1 MNRTSKG
8 FRTAVAIEHR
18 VFGVAFLALLLLF
31 GWITYA
37 IFNKQFT
44 DYVNVNLETSK
55 IGLQLPDRA
64 DVKLNG
70 VIVGAVTE
78 RRSAASGA
86 KLTLGIYPSQVETI
100 PADVTARILPKT
112 LFGEKYVALQVPE
125 GGSSNSISAGDVID
139 ESEVAIE
146 VERVL
151 EDIYPLLRAVQP
163 ADLNYT
169 LTAMATALEGR
180 GESIG
185 NNLTVLNDYL
195 ERTNPQIPDLVE
207 DLRLLSEVSD
217 TYSDVMPELAQLL
230 RNSVASGKTFVEKEE
245 KIQAF
250 FSDVASFSSTSKD
263 FLEANGD
270 NIIRLGE
277 LSVPQLR
284 LYAKYA
290 PEYPCLLEGIVG
302 AIPKQAETFRDKT
315 LHINLETLPRQPR
328 GFGPQ
333 DQAVYEAK
341 NGPHSVELCRRA
353 ISGEWGQH
361 NLPPDSLVPDL
372 ADGVEE
378 PTGKGQSPNRVAPNG
393 VIDLTSGYAG
403 TESEQKVVN
412 TLVAPVLDVPVAE
425 VPDLSTLLFGPI
437 ARGTEVTLR

>member
-1 MNRTSKG
+1 MKNLLAAGGHK
-8 FRTAVAIEHR
+8 VL
-18 VFGVAFLALLLLF
+18 GVAFLALLLLF
-31 GWITYA
+31 VWTTYA
-37 IFNKQFT
+37 IFTKKFV
-44 DYVNVNLETSK
+44 DYVPVTLQTSK
-55 IGLQLPDRA
+55 IGLQLPALA
-64 DVKLNG
+64 DVKIRG
-70 VIVGAVTE
+70 VIVGEVRE
-78 RRSAASGA
+78 IESIGEGA
-86 KLTLGIYPSQVETI
+86 EMQLAIKPDQAGII

-125 GGSSNSISAGDVID
+125 GASSESISAGDVID

-217 TYSDVMPELAQLL
+217 TYSDVMPELARLL
-230 RNSVASGKTFVEKEE
+230 RNSVASGNTFVEKEQ

-290 PEYPCLLEGIVG
+290 PEYPCLLQGQVNWLPRAG
-302 AIPKQAETFRDKT
+302 NNWRDTT
-315 LHINLETLPRQPR
+315 LHINLETLPKQPT
-328 GFGPQ
+328 GYSVADDP
-333 DQAVYEAK
+333 VYRAK
-341 NGPHSVELCRRA
+341 NGPHCET
-353 ISGEWGQH
+353 
-361 NLPPDSLVPDL
+361 LPSPPYSQGNPGPQPAPGVVD
-372 ADGVEE
+372 DGVESGH
-378 PTGKGQSPNRVAPNG
+378 GKHRPAPAF
-393 VIDLTSGYAG
+393 DLTSGFAG
-403 TESEQKVVN
+403 TAAEQSVVDAIAGP
-412 TLVAPVLDVPVAE
+412 LMGVSSDG
-425 VPDLSTLLFGPI
+425 VPDVATLLFGPL
-437 ARGTEVTLR
+437 ARGSEVSVR